1 MVTVAILRGDGG
13 AIHMRRLITVAIAAT
28 MASLFAVMFW
38 SQVGAIAT
46 TVARPKP
53 EPYAVKSN
61 PYLPIQTFE
70 AVY

>member
-1 MVTVAILRGDGG
+1 
-13 AIHMRRLITVAIAAT
+13 MRRLITVAIAAT

-46 TVARPKP
+46 TIARPQP
-53 EPYAVKSN
+53 ESYALKSN
-61 PYLPIQTFE
+61 PYLPIQTFD